1 MSTISDGSEVQLST
15 TLKETLFRPFCYCVT
30 IHHQQI
36 AVDTAHAMRILVGG
50 NHVSTLPAIFH
61 TCHIHDALSRKYI
74 LSQSAGERSR
84 DCCAEFEKALKPNC
98 LFVCHSSSL
107 GTSKRGCEEERS
119 SLAVAWRGTAELFE
133 ITQGCVIEATACHR

>member
-50 NHVSTLPAIFH
+50 NHVSTLPAI
-61 TCHIHDALSRKYI
+61 LI
-74 LSQSAGERSR
+74 LATSMMLCRGNTFS
-84 DCCAEFEKALKPNC
+84 
-98 LFVCHSSSL
+98 HSLRESVPETVVQNL
-107 GTSKRGCEEERS
+107 RR
-119 SLAVAWRGTAELFE
+119 L
-133 ITQGCVIEATACHR
+133 